1 MTSEHVR
8 VYESTNHFGINVMG
22 SCRDEGVSPILA
34 ASSCLLE
41 AVTEG
46 NSASSYAQSLS
57 LKDLIDMS

>member
-8 VYESTNHFGINVMG
+8 VHESTNHFGINVKG

-34 ASSCLLE
+34 ASSCLLG

-46 NSASSYAQSLS
+46 NSASSYA
-57 LKDLIDMS
+57 